1 MHVLKRQETGL
12 IYMLKL
18 IKHEA
23 TKQKQYIY
31 SLSIH
36 RIQIQKWA
44 KS

>member
-12 IYMLKL
+12 MYFKADQAWSN
-18 IKHEA
+18 KTE
-23 TKQKQYIY
+23 TVY